1 MGTTRKGEET
11 RRRILAAAWD
21 LSDARGAEA
30 LLGGVTLRELA
41 AASGLSAS
49 AITYHFPTM
58 ADLGVAMAQHLL
70 SNMSPLPVGVVDELL
85 DQTVDQGLLGP
96 ARAAATMNWAVL
108 TSPEEVL
115 FDRRM
120 RRCFSISADVPEIRA
135 ALAELAEMW
144 VEDISLIFERTH
156 ERLQLAP
163 TSPFVVRELAL
174 GSTALAEGMVHHW
187 VLNPDGV
194 RPDLVPDLLVALL
207 SALVAPRE
215 HVVELAEIIAA
226 IPTAGSDGSMS
237 DPDELVALA
246 TAAGAAG
253 LFAHGLGG
261 VTLTKSAR
269 ALGVPTEQLVVG
281 FGSVRR
287 LAACSFA
294 RHLEPVRTAIE
305 RRPAAGDHVSLT
317 DGVYELVRCARA
329 DRHAA
334 LALLHERQ
342 LAHQGV
348 DGGSRPDVMAAVP
361 LDDLF
366 VTPVATSTGA
376 TEASARELATLLVDT
391 VLAQAATRRTAT
403 LADLTETALRLLP
416 DPRR

>member
-70 SNMSPLPVGVVDELL
+70 SNVSPLPVGVVDELL
-85 DQTVDQGLLGP
+85 DQTADQGLLGP
-96 ARAAATMNWAVL
+96 ARAAASINWAVL

-115 FDRRM
+115 FDRRLLRCYAIAAEEPEVREAVATLM
-120 RRCFSISADVPEIRA
+120 RSWVTDMALVYRRTAERLRLRPVEPFDLDELALALA
-135 ALAELAEMW
+135 ALAEGLLHHWMS
-144 VEDISLIFERTH
+144 DH
-156 ERLQLAP
+156 ER
-163 TSPFVVRELAL
+163 
-174 GSTALAEGMVHHW
+174 
-187 VLNPDGV
+187 V
-194 RPDLVPDLLVALL
+194 RPDLLADIVVALVSVL
-207 SALVAPRE
+207 IVPLDQDI
-215 HVVELAEIIAA
+215 ELAEVSATMPKA
-226 IPTAGSDGSMS
+226 VTDVSAPDGTELAQLATSAGSS
-237 DPDELVALA
+237 
-246 TAAGAAG
+246 G
-253 LFAHGLGG
+253 LFDRGLGG
-261 VTLTKSAR
+261 VTLTESAR
-269 ALGVPTEQLVVG
+269 ALGVATEQLVVG

-294 RHLEPVRTAIE
+294 RHVEPVRAAIE
-305 RRPAAGDHVSLT
+305 RRPAAGDHISLT

-348 DGGSRPDVMAAVP
+348 DGDSGPDVLAAVP

-366 VTPVATSTGA
+366 ATPVATGTGA
-376 TEASARELATLLVDT
+376 AEASARELATLLIDT
-391 VLAQAATRRTAT
+391 VLAQAATRHNAT

>member
-1 MGTTRKGEET
+1 
-11 RRRILAAAWD
+11 
-21 LSDARGAEA
+21 
-30 LLGGVTLRELA
+30 
-41 AASGLSAS
+41 
-49 AITYHFPTM
+49 
-58 ADLGVAMAQHLL
+58 
-70 SNMSPLPVGVVDELL
+70 
-85 DQTVDQGLLGP
+85 
-96 ARAAATMNWAVL
+96 
-108 TSPEEVL
+108 
-115 FDRRM
+115 
-120 RRCFSISADVPEIRA
+120 
-135 ALAELAEMW
+135 
-144 VEDISLIFERTH
+144 
-156 ERLQLAP
+156 
-163 TSPFVVRELAL
+163 
-174 GSTALAEGMVHHW
+174 
-187 VLNPDGV
+187 
-194 RPDLVPDLLVALL
+194 
-207 SALVAPRE
+207 
-215 HVVELAEIIAA
+215 
-226 IPTAGSDGSMS
+226 MS
-237 DPDELVALA
+237 DPEELVALA

-416 DPRR
+416 DRGAEDTRQNWAPARKTDQRSAGSTAKAPEELAQVRRQLLNFDRRSPVLPHHSGERLAPASGAVARSPPDISAWGPGRPARGPGRPTRRPAPRRTR